1 MDSKKIFIIIS
12 LFTMLFVGR
21 MSAQQ
26 KVVYFAN
33 GSGVSS
39 LKDDKLTRV
48 FTGKET
54 YWGNDKQIVV
64 CLPSTKSE
72 SSTEV
77 CQKVY
82 HQSVKDVQK
91 FWLSIVFQ
99 GRAKSPKFFDTE
111 QEMIDFVKRN
121 PGAIGVLPL
130 DKKSMIPG
138 GLIITSI

>member
-1 MDSKKIFIIIS
+1 MDSKKIFIFL
-12 LFTMLFVGR
+12 LFTLFVNI

-26 KVVYFAN
+26 RVVYFAS

-39 LKDDKLTRV
+39 LKDDKLARI

-54 YWGNDKQIVV
+54 YWANDKQIIV
-64 CLPSTKSE
+64 CLPSTKSD
-72 SSTEV
+72 SSTDV

-111 QEMIDFVKRN
+111 QEMVDFIKRT
-121 PGAIGVLPL
+121 PGAIGVLPS

-138 GLIITSI
+138 GLIISSI

>member
-1 MDSKKIFIIIS
+1 MDSKKIFIFI
-12 LFTMLFVGR
+12 LFTLFVNI

-26 KVVYFAN
+26 KVVYFTC

-39 LKDDKLTRV
+39 LKDDKITRV
-48 FTGKET
+48 FTGKEN
-54 YWGNDKQIVV
+54 YWDNNKQIIV

-72 SSTEV
+72 SATDV

-82 HQSVKDVQK
+82 HKSVKDVQK

-111 QEMIDFVKRN
+111 EEMIEFVRKN

-130 DKKSMIPG
+130 DKKSMIPS
-138 GLIITSI
+138 GLIITST